1 MCNLFRFK
9 KYFASK
15 TLCSIKQ
22 NSPCLPQ
29 QGKCNCLNC
38 MQNYDQILH
47 GKLHFFFCSEYCP
60 FHVNGLV
67 YLITFF
73 ILIFFALST
82 KSVCAT
88 CHMYSIIHFKG
99 TLLNTF
105 YFLRYAHVRYVK
117 SLFTKLN
124 GQITRQFLGL
134 RIRNLQ
140 GIVFT

>member
-1 MCNLFRFK
+1 MTK
-9 KYFASK
+9 SAW
-15 TLCSIKQ
+15 
-22 NSPCLPQ
+22 
-29 QGKCNCLNC
+29 NCGLVHSLNKSF
-38 MQNYDQILH
+38 MENFI
-47 GKLHFFFCSEYCP
+47 FFCSEYCP

-88 CHMYSIIHFKG
+88 CHIYSIIHFKG

-140 GIVFT
+140 GIVFTWTQTHWEIFKSALVYL